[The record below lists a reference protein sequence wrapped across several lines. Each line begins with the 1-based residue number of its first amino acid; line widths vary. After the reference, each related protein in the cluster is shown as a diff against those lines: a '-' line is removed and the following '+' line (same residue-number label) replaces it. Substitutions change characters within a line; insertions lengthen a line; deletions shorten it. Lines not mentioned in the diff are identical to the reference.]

1 VRPAAPGE
9 DVPRDEVP
17 RDDEPTGGEPV
28 GDAPTDHAPTDHGA
42 VQAGETTA
50 FDDLLPDAADAEPEG
65 AAAGSTSR
73 VSGWRRVFRGN
84 RTLWIVASVAVL
96 SLIGGLL
103 IGRFVVSPADAAA
116 NAQAPEAGLI
126 TVPVELGELSNDV
139 TIRGD
144 VGYADAVEVT
154 IDAADIGGAAVV
166 TGQVPEAGAV
176 FGPLAIAL
184 EVVGRPVI
192 VLPGEL
198 PAYRTLRVG
207 VSGPDVLQFKQAM
220 AAVGINAGDVDSNVF
235 DAAAAG
241 AVGALYDA
249 VGYPAPAPVEG
260 SADAVR
266 AAEEGVRAADQ
277 AIQAARAELNRAS
290 GGASPVEIR
299 EADNAVS
306 SAQRQLATAQ
316 AQVPADRD
324 QIADLQDA
332 VGLAILRREQLSL
345 PPDTSGQQAAL
356 DSARAQRDA
365 AVEGLERAREEGLSH
380 LPASEVLYLTQLPR
394 RVDNVTVKRGG
405 ILSGAAMTV
414 SGADVQVTAS
424 AAEADASLL
433 AVGAEATFELPDGTP
448 HRAVVAKIDP
458 PGTSSGE
465 GGEAPSSRWSLTLQP
480 DPLTPE
486 QISALQGQNVRVTIP
501 VGATQGEVLSVPL
514 AALTA
519 GPGGESR
526 VEIVVGDPKDGK
538 NAETR
543 LVVVDTGLAAA
554 GYVEVAAVDDELA
567 QGDLVVVGQ

>member
-1 VRPAAPGE
+1 MSPSAPGE
-9 DVPRDEVP
+9 DVQG
-17 RDDEPTGGEPV
+17 DD
-28 GDAPTDHAPTDHGA
+28 DR
-42 VQAGETTA
+42 ETTG
-50 FDDLLPDAADAEPEG
+50 FDELLPQPDAEEEA
-65 AAAGSTSR
+65 AAAGSMSR

-96 SLIGGLL
+96 SLVGGLL

-176 FGPLAIAL
+176 FGPLAVAL

-220 AAVGINAGDVDSNVF
+220 AAVGINAGDVNSNVF

-266 AAEEGVRAADQ
+266 AAEEGVRSADQ

-299 EADNAVS
+299 EADNAIS

-316 AQVPADRD
+316 AQVPADPN
-324 QIADLQDA
+324 QIADMQDA
-332 VGLAILRREQLSL
+332 VGLAILRREQLSR
-345 PPDTSGQQAAL
+345 PPDTSAQQAAL

-365 AVEGLERAREEGLSH
+365 AAEGLQRAREEGLSY

-394 RVDNVTVKRGG
+394 RVDNVTVKRGA

-448 HRAVVAKIDP
+448 HRAVVARIDP
-458 PGTSSGE
+458 PGTGSGE

-526 VEIVVGDPKDGK
+526 VEIVVGDPEDGK
-538 NAETR
+538 DAETR
-543 LVVVDTGLAAA
+543 LVVVETGLAAA
-554 GYVEVAAVDDELA
+554 GYVEVAPVDDELA

>member
-1 VRPAAPGE
+1 MTPTAPGH
-9 DVPRDEVP
+9 DT
-17 RDDEPTGGEPV
+17 PTGRTPGD
-28 GDAPTDHAPTDHGA
+28 DAPTGQTDANDVPTGRDDPSDA
-42 VQAGETTA
+42 TE
-50 FDDLLPDAADAEPEG
+50 FDTLLAEPPADTGE
-65 AAAGSTSR
+65 AGSTSR

-96 SLIGGLL
+96 SLVAGLL

-166 TGQVPEAGAV
+166 TGQVPAAGAV

-249 VGYPAPAPVEG
+249 VGYPAPAPAEG

-266 AAEEGVRAADQ
+266 AAEEGVRSADQ
-277 AIQAARAELNRAS
+277 AIQAARAELNRAG
-290 GGASPVEIR
+290 GGASPVELR
-299 EADNAVS
+299 EADNAIS
-306 SAQRQLATAQ
+306 SAKRQLATAQ
-316 AQVPADRD
+316 AQVPPDPD

-332 VGLAILRREQLSL
+332 LGLAILRREQLSL

-365 AVEGLERAREEGLSH
+365 AVAGLEKAREEGLSY

-394 RVDNVTVKRGG
+394 RVDNVTVARGDV
-405 ILSGAAMTV
+405 LSGAAMTV
-414 SGADVQVTAS
+414 SGADVQVSAS

-433 AVGAEATFELPDGTP
+433 AVGAEASFELPDGTP
-448 HRAVVAKIDP
+448 HRAVVAKIEP
-458 PGTSSGE
+458 PGASSGE
-465 GGEAPSSRWSLTLQP
+465 GGAAPSSRWSLTLQP

-501 VGATQGEVLSVPL
+501 VGSTQGEVLSVPL

-526 VEIVVGDPKDGK
+526 VEVVVGDPKDGK
-538 NAETR
+538 GAETR
-543 LVVVDTGLAAA
+543 LVVVETGLAAA
-554 GYVEVAAVDDELA
+554 GYVEVAALDDELA